1 MSAKSKNANR
11 SILVAIGVFLL
22 TKFKFIF
29 LFLKG
34 FKFTGTI
41 ISMGFALYFYALVFG
56 WKFGVA
62 LIYLIFIHELGHIIA
77 ARIKGINT
85 GLPMFIPFVG
95 AFINLKELPRDAKTE
110 AFLAYGGPLAGLIS
124 FLPAIP
130 LYIYTEEPF
139 WALVIHLG
147 AIINL
152 FNLLPV
158 SPLDGGRIVAVLSPN
173 IWFLGLLVLGAFIF
187 ISPSPMIVLIFIFG
201 MFSWWSHLTGD
212 YRHKRLQYERDKWAQ
227 LYQEISRWIHQPLTS
242 QERYDLQR
250 DYMQAQQQ
258 PHQKKPFM
266 FPLFQEE
273 KKLAYEKVLLTRQ
286 FIMKRWELLVAHEQE
301 QYRNAWNQYADS
313 TASTTEAQAFSQH
326 DQEAEGRIHD
336 AEQGPYQPEP
346 GILQHTISITE
357 TKLADM
363 DKELERHAGYYE
375 TDSATRWKVLIA
387 YLVLAGLLAAFY
399 FYSDQ
404 MLLELRQVMKTK

>member
-11 SILVAIGVFLL
+11 SILVAIGLFLL

-62 LIYLIFIHELGHIIA
+62 LIYLIFIHELGHVIA

-95 AFINLKELPRDAKTE
+95 AFINLKEMPRDAKTE
-110 AFLAYGGPLAGLIS
+110 AFLAYGGPFAGLLS

-130 LYIYTEEPF
+130 LYIYTEDPF

-158 SPLDGGRIVAVLSPN
+158 SPLDGGRIVGVLSPN
-173 IWFLGLLVLGAFIF
+173 IWFLGLLALGAFLF

-201 MFSWWSHLTGD
+201 MFSWWSHLTSD
-212 YRHKRLQYERDKWAQ
+212 YRHKQLQYERDKWEQ
-227 LYQEISRWIHQPLTS
+227 LHQEISRWINQPPTS

-250 DYMQAQQQ
+250 VYMQAQQAQ
-258 PHQKKPFM
+258 PKKPFT

-273 KKLAYEKVLLTRQ
+273 KKLAYKKLLLDRE
-286 FIMKRWELLVAHEQE
+286 FILKRWELLVAHEQE
-301 QYRNAWNQYADS
+301 QYRNAWNQYADT
-313 TASTTEAQAFSQH
+313 TASTTEAQVSPQH
-326 DQEAEGRIHD
+326 TLSSEDHIHSTEQD
-336 AEQGPYQPEP
+336 TYQSEQG
-346 GILQHTISITE
+346 ILRQTISTAE

-363 DKELERHAGYYE
+363 NTELERHAGYYE
-375 TDSATRWKVLIA
+375 TNAATRWKVLLA

-404 MLLELRQVMKTK
+404 MLLELRQVMKAA

>member
-11 SILVAIGVFLL
+11 SILVAIGLFLL

-62 LIYLIFIHELGHIIA
+62 LIYLIFIHELGHVIA

-95 AFINLKELPRDAKTE
+95 AFINLKEMPRDAKTE
-110 AFLAYGGPLAGLIS
+110 AFLAYGGPLAGLLS

-130 LYIYTEEPF
+130 LYIYTEDPF

-147 AIINL
+147 AILNL

-158 SPLDGGRIVAVLSPN
+158 SPLDGGRIVGVLSPN
-173 IWFLGLLVLGAFIF
+173 IWFLGLLILGAFIF
-187 ISPSPMIVLIFIFG
+187 FSPSPMIVLIFIFG
-201 MFSWWSHLTGD
+201 MFSWWSHLTSD
-212 YRHKRLQYERDKWAQ
+212 YRHKQLQYERDKWEQ
-227 LYQEISRWIHQPLTS
+227 LHQELSRWIVEPPTS

-250 DYMQAQQQ
+250 LYLQAQQAQ
-258 PHQKKPFM
+258 PKKPFT
-266 FPLFQEE
+266 FPLFQDE
-273 KKLAYEKVLLTRQ
+273 KKLAYKKLQLDRQ
-286 FIMKRWELLVAHEQE
+286 FIIKRWELLAAHEQE
-301 QYRNAWNQYADS
+301 QYRNAWNQYSDT
-313 TASTTEAQAFSQH
+313 TASTTEAQAVSEH
-326 DQEAEGRIHD
+326 IPHAEDHIPTT
-336 AEQGPYQPEP
+336 EQDTYQSEQ
-346 GILQHTISITE
+346 GILQQTISSTE
-357 TKLADM
+357 LKLADM
-363 DKELERHAGYYE
+363 NKELEHHAGYYE
-375 TDSATRWKVLIA
+375 ASAATRWKVLLA

-404 MLLELRQVMKTK
+404 MLLELRQVMKTA

>member
-11 SILVAIGVFLL
+11 SILVAIGLFLL

-41 ISMGFALYFYALVFG
+41 ISMGVALYFYAVVFG
-56 WKFGVA
+56 WKFAVA
-62 LIYLIFIHELGHIIA
+62 LIYLVFIHELGHVIA

-95 AFINLKELPRDAKTE
+95 AFIQLKEMPRDATTE
-110 AFLAYGGPLAGLIS
+110 AFLAYGGPLAGLLS

-130 LYIYTEEPF
+130 LYIYTEDPL

-147 AIINL
+147 AILNL

-158 SPLDGGRIVAVLSPN
+158 SPLDGGRIVGVLSPN
-173 IWFLGLLVLGAFIF
+173 IWFLGLLILGAFIF
-187 ISPSPMIVLIFIFG
+187 FSPSPMLVLIFIFG
-201 MFSWWSHLTGD
+201 MFSWWSHLTSD
-212 YRHKRLQYERDKWAQ
+212 YKHKQLQYERDKWER
-227 LYQEISRWIHQPLTS
+227 LHQELSRWIVEPPTS

-250 DYMQAQQQ
+250 LYLQTQKAQ
-258 PHQKKPFM
+258 PKKPFT

-273 KKLAYEKVLLTRQ
+273 KKLAYKKLQLDRQ
-286 FIMKRWELLVAHEQE
+286 FIIKRWELLVAHEQE
-301 QYRNAWNQYADS
+301 QYRNAWNQYSDS
-313 TASTTEAQAFSQH
+313 TASATEAQAVSEH
-326 DQEAEGRIHD
+326 TANAEDHIPTTEQD
-336 AEQGPYQPEP
+336 TFQAEQ
-346 GILQHTISITE
+346 GILQHTISSTE
-357 TKLADM
+357 LKLADM
-363 DKELERHAGYYE
+363 NKELEHQAGYYE
-375 TDSATRWKVLIA
+375 ASAATRWKVLLA

-404 MLLELRQVMKTK
+404 MLLEWRQVMKTA